1 MKNPI
6 LALIP
11 SGYKNGKVYS
21 VLPVDGDGDF
31 DFFRFGD
38 ATRVKENGLIE
49 TIVGSNNPR
58 LNWSGDCPSLLM
70 EGASTNLQIRSEQF
84 DDAAWTKTRTTVTA
98 NEDVSPE
105 GTETADKL
113 ECNSSSVLGMRVRGS
128 ASITSGSTIVLS
140 VFAKKGNATYCN
152 LALFNDAT
160 TDYSSIFF
168 DLGKGTSFTPQTTGS
183 EITLID
189 NSIESFTNGWYR
201 ISITCET
208 SGNTTVRP
216 YIYGTTSNGNFTVTQ
231 GDYNYFWGAQLE
243 EGNYLSSY
251 IKTEGNITTRA
262 LERRISTTL
271 NGQTQFN
278 KNQGVAF
285 IDVKPF
291 PVDASDVNGNIISLV
306 GGTYNR
312 ILFRFR
318 TSNVLEFYVNNAP
331 APAIVDY
338 DLAHNGGR
346 IKAAIRWNNGNY
358 SVFANGQL
366 LNSYLNTS
374 RFFTDL
380 ETFQFQQSTS
390 LYEFEGEVYE
400 IQVFDEALDNNEI
413 LKLTEL

>member
-1 MKNPI
+1 MENPI

-70 EGASTNLQIRSEQF
+70 EGSRTNRQLRSEEF
-84 DDAAWTKTRTTVTA
+84 NNALWLKTRTTVTA
-98 NEDVSPE
+98 NDDVSPE

-152 LALFNDAT
+152 LALFNDAE
-160 TDYSSIFF
+160 TDYTSIFF

-216 YIYGTTSNGNFTVTQ
+216 YIYGTTSNGNLTVTK

-251 IKTEGNITTRA
+251 IKTEGSTVTRA
-262 LERRISTTL
+262 LERKVKAETD
-271 NGQTQFN
+271 FN
-278 KNQGVAF
+278 KNKGVVF
-285 IDVKPF
+285 LDVKPF
-291 PVDASDVNGNIISLV
+291 AVASSDTLGNVINLR
-306 GGTYNR
+306 GGTFNL
-312 ILFRFR
+312 IQFAFK
-318 TSNVLEFYVNNAP
+318 TSNVLQFFINEFPSSPIVNYNFT
-331 APAIVDY
+331 
-338 DLAHNGGR
+338 HNGGR
-346 IKAAIRWNNGNY
+346 LKVAVKWDSGSY
-358 SVFANGQL
+358 KLFANGQL
-366 LNSYLNTS
+366 LNSYLDTNRLFS
-374 RFFTDL
+374 EL
-380 ETFQFQQSTS
+380 NIFQFQGNDDY
-390 LYEFEGEVYE
+390 LNFEGEIYNS
-400 IQVFDEALDNNEI
+400 QVFGNALTDAEI
-413 LKLTEL
+413 ITLTTL

>member
-1 MKNPI
+1 MENPI

-49 TIVGSNNPR
+49 KIVGSNNPR

-70 EGASTNLQIRSEQF
+70 EGTRTNRQLRSEEF
-84 DDAAWTKTRTTVTA
+84 NNALWLKTRTTVTA

-113 ECNSSSVLGMRVRGS
+113 ECNSSSSLGMRLRGS
-128 ASITSGSTIVLS
+128 ATITSGATVVLS
-140 VFAKKGNATYCN
+140 VFAKRGNATYCN
-152 LALFNDAT
+152 LALFNDSTA
-160 TDYSSIFF
+160 DYSSIFF
-168 DLGKGTSFTPQTTGS
+168 DLGKGASFTPQTTGS

-216 YIYGTTSNGNFTVTQ
+216 YIYGTTSNGNLTVTK

-251 IKTEGNITTRA
+251 IKTEGSTVTRA
-262 LERRISTTL
+262 LERKVKA
-271 NGQTQFN
+271 QTDFN
-278 KNQGVAF
+278 KNKGVVF
-285 IDVKPF
+285 LDVKPF
-291 PVDASDVNGNIISLV
+291 AVASSDTLGNVINLR
-306 GGTYNR
+306 GGTYNL
-312 ILFRFR
+312 IQFSFK
-318 TSNVLEFYVNNAP
+318 TSNLLQFYINEFPSAPIVN
-331 APAIVDY
+331 Y
-338 DLAHNGGR
+338 DFNHNGGR
-346 IKAAIRWNNGNY
+346 IKLAVKWDSGSY
-358 SVFANGQL
+358 KLFANGQL
-366 LNSYLNTS
+366 LNSYLDTNRLFS
-374 RFFTDL
+374 SL
-380 ETFQFQQSTS
+380 NIFQFQGNDDY
-390 LYEFEGEVYE
+390 LNFEGEIYNS
-400 IQVFDEALDNNEI
+400 QVFGNALTDAEI
-413 LKLTEL
+413 ITLTTL

>member
-1 MKNPI
+1 MENPI

-70 EGASTNLQIRSEQF
+70 EGSRTNRLLRSEEF
-84 DDAAWTKTRTTVTA
+84 NNALWIKTRTTVTA
-98 NEDVSPE
+98 QETLSPE

-113 ECNSSSVLGMRVRGS
+113 ECNSSGTGGMSVRGS

-140 VFAKKGNATYCN
+140 VFVKKGNARYCN
-152 LALFNDAT
+152 LGLLNNAYGDF
-160 TDYSSIFF
+160 SRIFF
-168 DLGKGTSFTPQTTGS
+168 DLQEGLSFSPQTTGS
-183 EITLID
+183 DITLID

-216 YIYGTTSNGNFTVTQ
+216 YIYGTTSNGNFTVTK

-251 IKTEGNITTRA
+251 IKTDGSTATRA
-262 LERRISTTL
+262 LERKVKA
-271 NGQTQFN
+271 QTDFN
-278 KNQGVAF
+278 KNKGVVF
-285 IDVKPF
+285 LDVKPF
-291 PVDASDVNGNIISLV
+291 AVASSDTLGNVINLRGGTFNIIQ
-306 GGTYNR
+306 
-312 ILFRFR
+312 FAFK
-318 TSNVLEFYVNNAP
+318 TSNVLQFFINEFP
-331 APAIVDY
+331 SSPIVSY
-338 DLAHNGGR
+338 NFTHNGERLKVAVKWDSGSY
-346 IKAAIRWNNGNY
+346 KL
-358 SVFANGQL
+358 FANGQL
-366 LNSYLNTS
+366 LNSYLDTNRLFS
-374 RFFTDL
+374 EL
-380 ETFQFQQSTS
+380 NIFQFQGNDDY
-390 LYEFEGEVYE
+390 LNFEGEIYNS
-400 IQVFDEALDNNEI
+400 QVFGNALTDAEI
-413 LKLTEL
+413 ITLTTL